1 MIGLSAV
8 SEMSQP
14 NNPAT
19 SRHGDD
25 EYEFS
30 DELDGIDWS
39 AVGPIEGDEPKPATT
54 VQAQIQ
60 PSIPEE
66 CDPPPP
72 TEPPP
77 RPGSSSSSYGFPEIE
92 ALDEDDLAELDE
104 MERLYGLTTGEREY
118 PAPALMLI
126 PYFRVEEIPE
136 NTPSSSAC
144 TLETIS
150 RPIARLPTAD
160 DLVLLSSQSS
170 TSHKRKFSSEGD
182 LSSSLKKSR
191 TLPLECTK
199 QSPKGKEIVRDAP
212 VEEVIQAVYDS
223 LVETCTCPM

>member
-77 RPGSSSSSYGFPEIE
+77 RPGSSSSSYGFSDLE
-92 ALDEDDLAELDE
+92 ALDEGELATLDE
-104 MERLYGLTTGEREY
+104 MEREYGLTTGEHERSV
-118 PAPALMLI
+118 P
-126 PYFRVEEIPE
+126 
-136 NTPSSSAC
+136 
-144 TLETIS
+144 
-150 RPIARLPTAD
+150 
-160 DLVLLSSQSS
+160 
-170 TSHKRKFSSEGD
+170 
-182 LSSSLKKSR
+182 
-191 TLPLECTK
+191 LPLCSSRVST
-199 QSPKGKEIVRDAP
+199 QRSFLRGHPQAPLVFLAP
-212 VEEVIQAVYDS
+212 VNADS
-223 LVETCTCPM
+223 RVKVTRPYHSRNPGLCFQQSKVQRNPRKSCAMRILCKSSIFRS